1 MRQTLESRGNLVAIG
16 RVLVTGATGFVGGRL
31 IEIMSLTGCC
41 TPRAF
46 IHATNSAARISR
58 FPLDFALGDLCDA
71 GAVRR
76 AMDGCEAVVH
86 LAFGSEPVMT
96 RGLKNVLGA
105 ASDRGVRRFV
115 HISSAAIYGNDPS
128 PESQFET
135 ARPTPENAYQRIK
148 VKQERL
154 VATHSR
160 RSGLPVVV
168 LRPFLIYGPYSH
180 LMIQYLNRIQAGTM
194 VLVDEGRNPCNLV
207 YVDNLCQAIL
217 LALVETVAP
226 GETFFVGDRES
237 TTWAQF
243 LGDLAALVGAELP
256 SVRSAELTPRPR
268 QRLIHDSVYALPKV
282 LVSDALRGSLR
293 PIPLYQRL
301 EAAAYRWFES
311 LAPERREALRDRI
324 KGPEV
329 IPGREDVPERPCLG
343 QGDNL
348 IAMQGRRV
356 AHSCQKAGRIL
367 GYSAPVPYHEAMDLT
382 ASWLRFAH
390 LV

>member
-1 MRQTLESRGNLVAIG
+1 VAIG

-46 IHATNSAARISR
+46 VHATNSAARISR
-58 FPLDFALGDLCDA
+58 FPLDFVLGDLCDA
-71 GAVRR
+71 DAVRR
-76 AMDGCEAVVH
+76 AMHGCAAVVH

-96 RGLKNVLGA
+96 RGLKNVLRA

-115 HISSAAIYGNDPS
+115 HISSAAIYGNNPA

-154 VATHSR
+154 VAAQSR

-168 LRPFLIYGPYSH
+168 LRPYLIYGPYSH
-180 LMIQYLNRIQAGTM
+180 LMIQYLGRIQSGTM
-194 VLVDEGRNPCNLV
+194 ALVDEGRNPCNLV
-207 YVDNLCQAIL
+207 YVDNLCHAIL
-217 LALVETVAP
+217 LALSEPAAA

-243 LGDLAALVGAELP
+243 LGDLAALAGAELP
-256 SVRSAELTPRPR
+256 SVRSSELAPRPR
-268 QRLIHDSVYALPKV
+268 QRLIRDSVSALPKI
-282 LVSDALRGSLR
+282 LVSDAFRRPLRQ
-293 PIPLYQRL
+293 IPLYQRL
-301 EAAAYRWFES
+301 EATAYRWFES

-324 KGPEV
+324 QGPKE
-329 IPGREDVPERPCLG
+329 IPGRQDVPGRSRLG
-343 QGDNL
+343 QGDHL
-348 IAMQGRRV
+348 IATQSRRV
-356 AHSCQKAGRIL
+356 AHSSQKAERIL
-367 GYSAPVPYHEAMDLT
+367 GYTAPVPYHEAMDLT